1 MRVNLDRRR
10 FLATPVLMSPLMA
23 PMIAAAAEGQSASQA
38 TRSDAAF
45 RTASEL
51 EAALTSGDETTLG
64 LVEKALERIAMI
76 DRAGPTLRSVIEINP
91 EAKAIA
97 EKLDAER
104 KSQGP
109 RGPWH
114 GIPVLVKDNIATA
127 DRMETTA
134 GSLALIG
141 SRPARDAFLIQRLR
155 AAGAV
160 ILGKTNLSEW
170 ANFRSTRSTSGWSAR
185 GGQVKNPY
193 ILDRNPS
200 GSSSGSA
207 VAVAAGL
214 VPAAIGTETD
224 GSIVSPASHCGI
236 VGLKPTVGLISR
248 TGMIPISQTQDTA
261 GPMTRTVRDAA
272 SLLTVLAGPDR
283 NDPATRSAPATA
295 PDYTKVLDKNGL
307 KGARIGVLRRYF
319 GFSPLVD
326 SKIEEALKVLRHQGA
341 ILIDP
346 VGDDDFCH
354 FGANEIT
361 VMLYEF
367 KAGLN
372 DYLASLG
379 ESARVKSLDELIA
392 FNEVNRDREMP
403 FFGQELFHR
412 AQECGPLTDRA
423 YKEALANC
431 RRLSR
436 SEGIDRVMD
445 EHKLDALVAPTN
457 GPAGVTDLLYSG
469 RGSGGGGCSS
479 PAAVAGYPHIT
490 VPAGM
495 IHGLPIGLS
504 FFGRAWSE
512 PVLLRLAYAY
522 EQATQHFQPP
532 KFLPYLDL
540 GHPAAP

>member
-1 MRVNLDRRR
+1 MPVKLNRRR
-10 FLATPVLMSPLMA
+10 FLTSPVLMSPAVAVSAELTGD
-23 PMIAAAAEGQSASQA
+23 AA
-38 TRSDAAF
+38 RSDSAF
-45 RTASEL
+45 RNAAEL
-51 EAALTSGDETTLG
+51 EAALKAGSETARG
-64 LVEKALERIAMI
+64 LVEKALERIATI

-91 EAKAIA
+91 EARAIA
-97 EKLDAER
+97 EKLDSER
-104 KSQGP
+104 KSDGP
-109 RGPWH
+109 RSPWH

-141 SRPARDAFLIQRLR
+141 SRPARDAFLIQCLR
-155 AAGAV
+155 AAGAI
-160 ILGKTNLSEW
+160 ILGKANLSEW
-170 ANFRSTRSTSGWSAR
+170 ANFRSNRSTSGWSAR

-248 TGMIPISQTQDTA
+248 TGIIPISQTQDTA
-261 GPMTRTVRDAA
+261 GPMTRTVRDTA
-272 SLLTVLAGPDR
+272 SLLTVLARPDR
-283 NDPATRSAPATA
+283 DDPATRSAPVTTQ
-295 PDYTKVLDKNGL
+295 DYTKFLDKDGL
-307 KGARIGVLRRYF
+307 KGARIGVVRRYF

-326 SKIEEALKVLRHQGA
+326 QLMDKALQVLQQRGA

-346 VGDDDFCH
+346 VGDQSFCR

-372 DYLASLG
+372 DYLAALG

-392 FNEVNRDREMP
+392 FNEANRDREMP
-403 FFGQELFHR
+403 FFGQELFYR

-436 SEGIDRVMD
+436 TEGIDRVMD

-457 GPAGVTDLLYSG
+457 GPAAVTDLLYSG
-469 RGSGGGGCSS
+469 RGGGGGSCSS
-479 PAAVAGYPHIT
+479 AAAVAGYPHIT
-490 VPAGM
+490 VPAGS

-512 PVLLRLAYAY
+512 GVLLRLAYAY

-532 KFLPYLDL
+532 RFLPYLDL
-540 GHPAAP
+540 GRP